1 MQQTAFAVQFVQGT
15 WFLLQKVCVRPPVPQ
30 NTLPLPPVHSRPQ
43 YKRSAAARGLSSEA
57 APASINSTAAAL
69 PYSALQLPYIAA
81 TPGETDAYL
90 HALPLDNSSLFSGRK
105 RRRREGRGQGREGGG
120 KGVRA
125 YTRARIAAALWN
137 LHGCL
142 QAQKSADCGLVE
154 PAAGL
159 QLVVGER
166 DQRCARRVG
175 EIVGDADEEVGEE
188 ATEADVHGAALRGGA
203 ERVDDELFVV

>member
-1 MQQTAFAVQFVQGT
+1 M
-15 WFLLQKVCVRPPVPQ
+15 
-30 NTLPLPPVHSRPQ
+30 
-43 YKRSAAARGLSSEA
+43 
-57 APASINSTAAAL
+57 
-69 PYSALQLPYIAA
+69 
-81 TPGETDAYL
+81 
-90 HALPLDNSSLFSGRK
+90 
-105 RRRREGRGQGREGGG
+105 
-120 KGVRA
+120 
-125 YTRARIAAALWN
+125 
-137 LHGCL
+137 
-142 QAQKSADCGLVE
+142 E